1 MLGRS
6 GIYIGN
12 LKNDKM
18 KGKGFLRN
26 LFYNCYLEGEFE
38 NDELINGEKGLG
50 ILLFIKEIF
59 IKMVYMKDFI
69 NILII

>member
-6 GIYIGN
+6 GIYIEN

-18 KGKGFLRN
+18 KGKGYLRN
-26 LFYNCYLEGEFE
+26 LFYNCYIEGEFE
-38 NDELINGEKGLG
+38 NDELIKGEKGTWG
-50 ILLFIKEIF
+50 NFIYKGDFYKLI
-59 IKMVYMKDFI
+59 YMKDFI